1 MKELKANKFLL
12 VFILMLFIP
21 AVTNNYTQYI
31 VNMILVYILVTL
43 GFNITLGYTGRFSF
57 ANASFLG
64 IGAYVTG
71 LSMVKFNMPFYL
83 SLPLSGVITALIGL
97 LIGFPALRLHKYY
110 LAIVTVAFTSL
121 MRFVY
126 IHGGDFTFGPSG
138 FDIPYPELFGWV
150 LSTDK
155 QVYYI
160 VLVVFAL
167 LFSFTKTLIQ
177 SKLGREFVAV
187 KESDA
192 GAEALSINSKRTVLL
207 AFALSGFIVGTAG
220 GLFSL
225 ALRRITPDAFGM
237 HELIKHFI
245 MVVLGGIGSI
255 TGSVIGAIVIIILP
269 EFMRFILD
277 YQEFI
282 YGMIIVLVVL
292 FAPEGVYGFII
303 RYVPGV
309 SHEKLYAPN
318 TR

>member
-1 MKELKANKFLL
+1 MKVFKANRMLL

-31 VNMILVYILVTL
+31 INMILVYILVTL
-43 GFNITLGYTGRFSF
+43 GFNIILGYVGRFSF

-71 LSMVKFNMPFYL
+71 LSMVKFNIPFWL
-83 SLPLSGVITALIGL
+83 SLPLSGLITAFIGL

-121 MRFVY
+121 MRFIY

-138 FDIPYPELFGWV
+138 FDIPYPTLFGWII
-150 LSTDK
+150 STDK

-160 VLVVFAL
+160 VLIVFIL
-167 LFSFTKTLIQ
+167 LFAFTKTLIQ
-177 SKLGREFVAV
+177 SKIGRAFIAV
-187 KESDA
+187 KESDDA
-192 GAEALSINSKRTVLL
+192 AEALSINSKRTVLL

-225 ALRRITPDAFGM
+225 AIRRITPDAFGM
-237 HELIKHFI
+237 HELIRHFI

-255 TGSVIGAIVIIILP
+255 TGSFIGAIIIIVLP
-269 EFMRFILD
+269 EFMRFILE

-282 YGMIIVLVVL
+282 YGMIIVLLVL
-292 FAPEGVYGFII
+292 FAPQGVYGFII
-303 RYVPGV
+303 RYIPGV
-309 SHEKLYAPN
+309 SHEKLYTP
-318 TR
+318 TIK